1 MWAVTEEQTGD
12 DCLVCHLPLS
22 LHEDVRLDPT
32 ADATG
37 FHDDFFF
44 SVWSPENLST

>member
-12 DCLVCHLPLS
+12 NCSVCKC
-22 LHEDVRLDPT
+22 VRLDPT

-37 FHDDFFF
+37 FHDDFVF
-44 SVWSPENLST
+44 SVWSPESLST